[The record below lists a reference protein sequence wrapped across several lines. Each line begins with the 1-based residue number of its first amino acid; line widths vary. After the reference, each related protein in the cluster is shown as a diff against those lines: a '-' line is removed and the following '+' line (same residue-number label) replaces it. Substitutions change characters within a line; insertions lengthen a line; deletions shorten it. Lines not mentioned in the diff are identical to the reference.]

1 MQKVDYLIIQSTD
14 TSEAKDFGKEIII
27 NQHTLPK
34 DKGGFGWNRP
44 GIDYLVLQDGLL
56 QTIISEDSPTTT
68 DLWGVSHGQNG
79 ITGIAKHIAYVGG
92 RTLKEA
98 WDKDTRTD
106 EQKAALEAIVKFY
119 ILRFPDIIIA
129 GFKEIPAKADEDSP
143 GFEVAEWLR
152 ALDIPEHNIYKRK

>member
-1 MQKVDYLIIQSTD
+1 MEKIDYLIIQSTD

-44 GIDYLVLQDGLL
+44 GIDYLVLQDGVL

-68 DLWGVSHGQNG
+68 DLWGISHGQNG

-98 WDKDTRTD
+98 WWKDTRTE
-106 EQKAALEAIVKFY
+106 EQTTTLEAVVKFY
-119 ILRFPDIIIA
+119 TIRFPEIIIV
-129 GFKEIPAKADEDSP
+129 GFNEIATKKDSDKPGFSVKEWLEELEIPKC
-143 GFEVAEWLR
+143 
-152 ALDIPEHNIYKRK
+152 NIYQGF

>member
-1 MQKVDYLIIQSTD
+1 MEKIDYLIIQSTD
-14 TSEAKDFGKEIII
+14 TGETKDFGKEVIIAK
-27 NQHTLPK
+27 HTDSK
-34 DKGGFGWNRP
+34 RDGGFGWNRP
-44 GIDYLVLQDGLL
+44 GIDYLIPQDGSL
-56 QTIISEDSPTTT
+56 QTIINEASPTTT
-68 DLWGVSHGQNG
+68 DLWGISHGKKG

-106 EQKAALEAIVKFY
+106 EQKATLEAIIKFY

-129 GFKEIPAKADEDSP
+129 GFNEIPAKADEDNP

-152 ALDIPEHNIYKRK
+152 ELEIQEHNIFKK